1 VDQVPIEQLLSRSL
15 VDPRRHLDPERV
27 QRYSQVLDELP
38 PVTVFRLPDQ
48 TLLLADGYHRMAAAQ
63 AAGRATLNADIRGGS
78 RADALQF
85 VTEVAVR
92 DRGLSPTEVRA
103 AIERHSGL
111 DGSFTM

>member
-1 VDQVPIEQLLSRSL
+1 MDQVPIEQLLSSSL

-38 PVTVFRLPDQ
+38 PVAVFRLPDQ

-63 AAGRATLNADIRGGS
+63 ARGRATLNADIREGS
-78 RADALQF
+78 RADAMQF

-92 DRGLSPTEVRA
+92 ERGLSPREVRGGDKA
-103 AIERHSGL
+103 PQRSRW
-111 DGSFTM
+111 